1 MAKRKGR
8 RRRKKNGK
16 FLWLIAGITAAAT
29 FSMGVYM
36 LILTKQSS
44 ECREGHI
51 PRCLQRCKLDAPL
64 LAAGLLTVS
73 MVEDVKGRG
82 GSGYVVGKDK
92 EVLESWFVGNP

>member
-64 LAAGLLTVS
+64 LVAGLLT
-73 MVEDVKGRG
+73 
-82 GSGYVVGKDK
+82 GKAIKCIIEYTSDTAMK
-92 EVLESWFVGNP
+92 ELF

>member
-51 PRCLQRCKLDAPL
+51 PRCLQRGC
-64 LAAGLLTVS
+64 
-73 MVEDVKGRG
+73 
-82 GSGYVVGKDK
+82 
-92 EVLESWFVGNP
+92 